1 MNLELIILSELDLAH
16 PRSLKRGVL
25 LGDVRMASEAD
36 VTEDGL
42 GRALRGLEKKGQV
55 RIDAGE
61 DVTRIG
67 ITPSGRTRVAE
78 ANA

>member
-1 MNLELIILSELDLAH
+1 MNLELIILNELDLAH
-16 PRSLKRGVL
+16 PRSLKRAVL
-25 LGDVRMASEAD
+25 LGDVRMASESE

-42 GRALRGLEKKGQV
+42 GRALRSLERKRQI

-67 ITPSGRTRVAE
+67 ITADGRARVAE